1 MRPGDAKKPAPGG
14 DQGRARDADQR
25 PTSSAHEPDAARGA
39 SGPRA
44 QCLRLIEAAVG
55 PGGMRAFLA
64 ARQPELDDQTG
75 AWLLQ
80 NEPARLLRRL
90 TMLAASADDWL
101 DDVPEPAARRKESE
115 VDRVLSI
122 LDELETGG
130 DGA

>member
-1 MRPGDAKKPAPGG
+1 LK
-14 DQGRARDADQR
+14 
-25 PTSSAHEPDAARGA
+25 
-39 SGPRA
+39 
-44 QCLRLIEAAVG
+44 LIEAAVG

-90 TMLAASADDWL
+90 KMVVAATADDWL
-101 DDVPEPAARRKESE
+101 DDVPEPAARRKSAE

-130 DGA
+130 DEA